1 MKQELPTGVV
11 VAIIVAIAL
20 VAGFFLYRTWTG
32 GAQGEGRPGEVQ
44 AAPPVP
50 GGGRAAQPTRRRLLT
65 PIARAEFTIAPSCR
79 SDKGTSVGYKKSAAW
94 GKFHP
99 L

>member
-11 VAIIVAIAL
+11 IAIIAAMVLIA
-20 VAGFFLYRTWTG
+20 AFFLYRTWTG

-50 GGGRAAQPTRRRLLT
+50 GGGAPPNAPPAAS
-65 PIARAEFTIAPSCR
+65 PS
-79 SDKGTSVGYKKSAAW
+79 GY
-94 GKFHP
+94 
-99 L
+99 

>member
-11 VAIIVAIAL
+11 IAIIVAVVL

-32 GAQGEGRPGEVQ
+32 GVQGNGRPGEVQ

-50 GGGRAAQPTRRRLLT
+50 GGGAPPTQRG
-65 PIARAEFTIAPSCR
+65 S
-79 SDKGTSVGYKKSAAW
+79 GY
-94 GKFHP
+94 
-99 L
+99 

>member
-11 VAIIVAIAL
+11 VAIIVAIVL

-32 GAQGEGRPGEVQ
+32 GTQGDGRPGEVQ

-50 GGGRAAQPTRRRLLT
+50 GGV
-65 PIARAEFTIAPSCR
+65 APPNQQ
-79 SDKGTSVGYKKSAAW
+79 GGGY
-94 GKFHP
+94 
-99 L
+99 